1 MYRKFSTE
9 NKPHKNKENNFEK
22 YKPQGL
28 FSEFYA
34 ITIVQS
40 ADWLKLESLLKK
52 YIKSKQFGNQT
63 VYPRN

>member
-9 NKPHKNKENNFEK
+9 NKPHKKKENTFEK

-28 FSEFYA
+28 FSEFHA

-52 YIKSKQFGNQT
+52 I
-63 VYPRN
+63 